1 MVYFKCVQIN
11 LQHSRSVALDLSQ
24 LIHYGHNIDIA
35 LIQEPYANKDG
46 DSIIIKRL
54 VRSTICPSPIMHI
67 PLLSLPTAH

>member
-24 LIHYGHNIDIA
+24 LILDHYIDIA
-35 LIQEPYANKDG
+35 LIQEANANKDG
-46 DSIIIKRL
+46 DYIIIKCL

-67 PLLSLPTAH
+67 PLLSLPTAP